1 MALKNGPNL
10 GALVNGAAGE
20 AHYAELMRQW
30 RAIDALV
37 QPSVIS
43 RVAAVPTTGMV
54 DGDRYLLT
62 SGANINKIARYSTD
76 LTPAG
81 WEYYTPK
88 SGWSVWV
95 TAEQVNYRFKGDPL
109 AWAEESSG
117 GGGGGM
123 SNPMTT
129 AGDIIVGG
137 TSGAPLRL
145 PIGTEG
151 QVAVVRSGALVYEDP
166 AGGTGPFAPVLTEST
181 TSRTLSVSDVGDYL
195 RFTNAGTSTCTVA
208 PQSSVSWAVNT
219 EIHIRRVG
227 AGNLTLTPGA
237 GVTLNAPSGGSLVL
251 TAGMSVTLKRAA
263 EDEWDVIG
271 QTVAA

>member
-76 LTPAG
+76 LPTAG

-95 TAEQVNYRFKGDPL
+95 TGDGKSYRFSGST
-109 AWAEESSG
+109 WAEESSG

-137 TSGAPLRL
+137 ASGAPLRL

-151 QVAVVRSGALVYEDP
+151 QVAVVRSGALVYEAQ
-166 AGGTGPFAPVLTEST
+166 AGGTVTFAPVLTEST
-181 TSRTLSVSDVGDYL
+181 TSRTLSVSDAGDYV
-195 RFTNAGTSTCTVA
+195 RFTNAGASTCTVA
-208 PQSSVSWAVNT
+208 PQSSVSWAAYT
-219 EIHIRRVG
+219 EIHIRRAG

-251 TAGMSVTLKRAA
+251 TAGMSVTLKRAGL
-263 EDEWDVIG
+263 DEWDVIG

>member
-10 GALVNGAAGE
+10 GALVHGAAGE

-76 LTPAG
+76 LATAG

-109 AWAEESSG
+109 AWATESSG
-117 GGGGGM
+117 GGTSGTEVNAQSGTTYTLELSDTFKMVAM
-123 SNPMTT
+123 SN
-129 AGDIIVGG
+129 
-137 TSGAPLRL
+137 
-145 PIGTEG
+145 
-151 QVAVVRSGALVYEDP
+151 
-166 AGGTGPFAPVLTEST
+166 
-181 TSRTLSVSDVGDYL
+181 
-195 RFTNAGTSTCTVA
+195 
-208 PQSSVSWAVNT
+208 
-219 EIHIRRVG
+219 
-227 AGNLTLTPGA
+227 
-237 GVTLNAPSGGSLVL
+237 
-251 TAGMSVTLKRAA
+251 AA
-263 EDEWDVIG
+263 ENIITIPPNTSVNFINNARIDIAQDGLG
-271 QTVAA
+271 QTVVAAGVGVVIRTPESLRLRKQWSKASLIRRAENLWDLVGDLEPSS